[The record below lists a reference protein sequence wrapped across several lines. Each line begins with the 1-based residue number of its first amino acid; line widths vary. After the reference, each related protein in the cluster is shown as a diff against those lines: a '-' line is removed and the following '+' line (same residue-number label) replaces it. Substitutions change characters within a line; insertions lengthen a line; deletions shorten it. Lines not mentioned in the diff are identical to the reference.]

1 MIPLILFIVMIIIAV
16 SLAAYALLYDS
27 AYEYTDILAI
37 FGAAVLGWVCTL
49 LFSSGNVGDTAY
61 YVAAETTITN
71 ETINESVS
79 SITYVLQTIPVLDNT
94 ISMVLMLGS
103 IALSLLTLV
112 FAAKAVMEFFET
124 EEEFES

>member
-1 MIPLILFIVMIIIAV
+1 
-16 SLAAYALLYDS
+16 
-27 AYEYTDILAI
+27 
-37 FGAAVLGWVCTL
+37 
-49 LFSSGNVGDTAY
+49 VGDTAY

-124 EEEFES
+124 KEEFES

>member
-1 MIPLILFIVMIIIAV
+1 MIPLILFIVMIIIV
-16 SLAAYALLYDS
+16 VFLVAYALLYDS

-61 YVAAETTITN
+61 YVSTETTVTN

-94 ISMVLMLGS
+94 ISVVLMLGS
-103 IALSLLTLV
+103 IALSLLTLA
-112 FAAKAVMEFFET
+112 FAAKAVMEYFEK

>member
-1 MIPLILFIVMIIIAV
+1 MFGYILRR
-16 SLAAYALLYDS
+16 
-27 AYEYTDILAI
+27 
-37 FGAAVLGWVCTL
+37 
-49 LFSSGNVGDTAY
+49 
-61 YVAAETTITN
+61 
-71 ETINESVS
+71 
-79 SITYVLQTIPVLDNT
+79 VLQTIPVLDNT